1 MPPFWYAIGIWG
13 VTITVFSGLMAQW
26 RATRGY
32 NCGEWGMHLTPDHPI
47 SCGLPLRQPAHVEN
61 YLAEVVGPTAEA
73 HCASWRD
80 ERG

>member
-1 MPPFWYAIGIWG
+1 
-13 VTITVFSGLMAQW
+13 
-26 RATRGY
+26 
-32 NCGEWGMHLTPDHPI
+32 MHLTPDHPI